1 MRDTIFMVLLV
12 VFGLAT
18 LSCAVLG
25 VYSLPMG
32 LILKDRKQAMLGF
45 KCLLGAIAG
54 CFFCFLLFALV
65 IGGRV
70 C

>member
-1 MRDTIFMVLLV
+1 MRDTLFIVLLF

-32 LILKDRKQAMLGF
+32 LLLKDRKQAMRGLW
-45 KCLLGAIAG
+45 CLLGAIAG
-54 CFFCFLLFALV
+54 CLLCVLLFALV